1 MPNRTVLFYHKCGCL
16 DFTLEAKKR
25 WTFFRPEGADFHEF
39 WFLEIQI
46 SIYETLELGND
57 IGLCYSFIH
66 LAWERFYLDR
76 KDILSSCPKTW
87 EKSSRSG
94 TKLSET
100 FKFLWKNEIHVS
112 NSTHA
117 EEDARPTKLS
127 SKALCNAQLVKNE
140 NFVQK
145 IQNINMFPL

>member
-1 MPNRTVLFYHKCGCL
+1 MKGLIVMLTFY
-16 DFTLEAKKR
+16 F
-25 WTFFRPEGADFHEF
+25 
-39 WFLEIQI
+39 QI
-46 SIYETLELGND
+46 STYETLELGND
-57 IGLCYSFIH
+57 TGLCYSFIH

-127 SKALCNAQLVKNE
+127 SKALCNAQPVKNQT
-140 NFVQK
+140 FVQK
-145 IQNINMFPL
+145 IQNMNIVQLFTIGGHLFPGVCTTICSLDICSLIICFLYM